1 MKRLLAGIFMVA
13 AVISLAAMTG
23 AAGAE
28 EYQKYCNARFGF
40 CVEYPARLTM
50 EPPPV
55 NDDGR
60 VFTDGQ
66 GLRLTASGINNVMEE
81 TLANARLSQE
91 REFDRVSYRSGGSNW
106 YVLSGYKGD
115 KIIYLKTFV
124 GRGSINHLYISY
136 HACKKAEYEEMV
148 TRVAR
153 SLVPGELEE
162 GH

>member
-1 MKRLLAGIFMVA
+1 MTRLFGAAAMVA
-13 AVISLAAMTG
+13 AVIFLAVMVG
-23 AAGAE
+23 PGGAE
-28 EYQKYCNARFGF
+28 DYQRYCNARFGF

-50 EPPPV
+50 APPPV

-66 GLRLTASGINNVMEE
+66 GLRLTASGSNNVMDE
-81 TLANARLSQE
+81 TLESERLSQE
-91 REFDRVSYRSGGSNW
+91 REFDRVSYRRDGSNW

-136 HACKKAEYEEMV
+136 PACKKAEYEEMV
-148 TRVAR
+148 TRVSR
-153 SLVPGELEE
+153 SLVPGELDE